1 MIVSLFLFFENSMNI
16 MYTANY
22 LGQSISIS
30 CATLRKMRKIPKD
43 RAEKILFSRG
53 IKNSSL

>member
-1 MIVSLFLFFENSMNI
+1 

-30 CATLRKMRKIPKD
+30 CATLKKVHKIPKD